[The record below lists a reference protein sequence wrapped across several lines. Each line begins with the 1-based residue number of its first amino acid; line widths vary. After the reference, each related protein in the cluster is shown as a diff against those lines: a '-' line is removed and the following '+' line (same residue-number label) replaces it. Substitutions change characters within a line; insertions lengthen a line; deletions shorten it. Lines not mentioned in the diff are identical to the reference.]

1 MGTAF
6 PRSDLGLQDSALG
19 WRFVNPKMAEK
30 YPPISLG
37 KAVENVAE
45 RCGISRADQDAF
57 AFASQQKAGAAMREG
72 RFKEEIVPIQVPQ
85 PKGAVVV
92 VDTDEHPRPDTTLE
106 QLAALKPAFKKSGTV
121 TAGNSSGINDG
132 AATLVLMSLSKA
144 RALGHKRLFRIVSSV
159 VAGVEPAYMGLGP
172 IPVTKK
178 ALARAG
184 LKMQDIG
191 LIELNEAFASQSV
204 ACVCELE
211 IDSAIVSV
219 NGRAIALGHPLGCT
233 GARLVTTLV
242 HEMKRRKVR
251 YGLATMCI
259 GVKQGAALIVEQI
272 DDNTC

>member
-1 MGTAF
+1 
-6 PRSDLGLQDSALG
+6 
-19 WRFVNPKMAEK
+19 MAEK

-72 RFKEEIVPIQVPQ
+72 RFKEEFVPIQVPQ

-144 RALGHKRLFRIVSSV
+144 RALGHKQLFRIVSSV

-204 ACVCELE
+204 ACVRELE
-211 IDSAIVSV
+211 IDSAIVSM